1 MMALCM
7 VAFAMALG
15 SGKKPNILMI
25 ASDDMRPEMSPYGP
39 PATPT
44 ARATPLPFPH
54 RTCGCAWW
62 SDDAV

>member
-54 RTCGCAWW
+54 LCT
-62 SDDAV
+62 

>member
-1 MMALCM
+1 MALCT

-44 ARATPLPFPH
+44 ARATPLPF
-54 RTCGCAWW
+54 TLLVIDCAW
-62 SDDAV
+62 